1 MYVIKESMFLNPKAR
16 TEPVAQTS
24 LTSRRL
30 ERAARRHRNPSVTL
44 EIVAEESGGI
54 PLSCFDLSAVG
65 AYLHSDYLFCLGE
78 SLHLRIRIADRP
90 LPIDIEGE
98 VIRVETGENGLVPGM
113 GIAFRKIGKQD
124 AEALKRFLMRRFL
137 THG

>member
-1 MYVIKESMFLNPKAR
+1 
-16 TEPVAQTS
+16 
-24 LTSRRL
+24 
-30 ERAARRHRNPSVTL
+30 L
-44 EIVAEESGGI
+44 EIVEEEGSGV
-54 PLSCFDLSAVG
+54 PLSCFDLSAGG

-78 SLHLRIRIADRP
+78 SIRLRIRIADRP

-124 AEALKRFLMRRFL
+124 SDELRRFLMRRFL

>member
-1 MYVIKESMFLNPKAR
+1 MFANSKAR
-16 TEPVAQTS
+16 NEQTARTS

-30 ERAARRHRNPSVTL
+30 ERAARRHRNPPLTL
-44 EIVAEESGGI
+44 EIVAEEGGGI

-78 SLHLRIRIADRP
+78 SVRLRIRIADRP
-90 LPIDIEGE
+90 LPIDITGE
-98 VIRVETGENGLVPGM
+98 VVRVETGESGLVPGM
-113 GIAFRKIGKQD
+113 GIAFRKISKQD
-124 AEALKRFLMRRFL
+124 SDELRRFLMRRVL